1 VCSEIETKQKIVH
14 GYVDFPEN
22 VWNSLP
28 AGASLVTFIIVFHLR
43 YCRNINELVA
53 RTLVKSLL
61 RYNYETRSTIAM
73 ALQAPW
79 IYCDLDALEQAY
91 RDRVSLN

>member
-1 VCSEIETKQKIVH
+1 VTLT
-14 GYVDFPEN
+14 
-22 VWNSLP
+22 SL
-28 AGASLVTFIIVFHLR
+28 L
-43 YCRNINELVA
+43 A

-73 ALQAPW
+73 ALEAPW
-79 IYCDLDALEQAY
+79 IYCDLDALEKAY